1 MNDLSEIIYVE
12 KTVEIVHP
20 ATKEPLGVSVT
31 LMSPDDKRLERIKTR
46 IMDERLAL
54 EAKGKN
60 FKADQI
66 NKNRDMILFRA
77 MTGWEWF
84 GDTSFEG
91 EKPELNQLNVLKVF
105 SKLPWF
111 RSQIDESFSELES
124 FFNVT
129 KSN

>member
-1 MNDLSEIIYVE
+1 MNDLSEIIYVAT
-12 KTVEIVHP
+12 TV
-20 ATKEPLGVSVT
+20 PLGVSVT

>member
-1 MNDLSEIIYVE
+1 MTDISEINYVE
-12 KTVEIVHP
+12 KTIEIAHP

-31 LMSPDDKRLERIKTR
+31 IMSPDDPRLERTKTK

-60 FKADQI
+60 FKAEQI

-77 MTGWEWF
+77 MTAWKWD

-91 EKPELNQLNVLKVF
+91 EKPELTQVNALKVF
-105 SKLPWF
+105 AKLPWF
-111 RSQIDESFSELES
+111 RSQIDEAFSELES
-124 FFNVT
+124 FFNTT
-129 KSN
+129 KS